1 MVRKPNRMYKKI
13 EGQSYTRKEYMGG
26 VPAIRI
32 AQFSVGT
39 QNANY
44 PVVLSLHI
52 DEACQVRDIAL
63 EAARIA
69 ATKYLSSKA
78 GTNFFMQIR
87 TFPHFVLREHK
98 LATGAGADRVSSG
111 MRAAFGKPVG
121 SAVRT
126 KRGQKLITVSTTR
139 EFFPEAKEALRRASR
154 KLPSPCRI
162 IVEKE

>member
-13 EGQSYTRKEYMGG
+13 EGQPYTRREYMGG

-32 AQFSVGT
+32 AQFTGGT
-39 QNANY
+39 QNQDY
-44 PVVLSLHI
+44 QVVLSLHI
-52 DEACQVRDIAL
+52 DEACQVRDSAL

-69 ATKYLSSKA
+69 ATKHLTAKA
-78 GTNFFMQIR
+78 GTSFFMRIR
-87 TFPHFVLREHK
+87 TFPHNVLREHK

-111 MRAAFGKPVG
+111 MRAAFGKPVA

-126 KRGQKLITVSTTR
+126 KRGQRLITVSTTK
-139 EFFPEAKEALRRASR
+139 EFFPVAKEALRRASM
-154 KLPSPCRI
+154 KLPSPCRV